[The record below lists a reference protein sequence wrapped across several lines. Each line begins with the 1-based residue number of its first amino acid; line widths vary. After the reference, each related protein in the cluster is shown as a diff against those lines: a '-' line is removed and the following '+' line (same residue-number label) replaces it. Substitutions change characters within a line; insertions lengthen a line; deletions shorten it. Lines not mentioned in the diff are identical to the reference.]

1 LGTITREELWR
12 RLKGGNVEPLYL
24 LFGPEDYLRDA
35 AARAISDA
43 ALKGAA
49 LREFNES
56 SFDLTSADV
65 QHAIASAEQL
75 PMMAERRVVRVS
87 GFSRKPP
94 RAPLREEDEAVLERY
109 VMRPVETSVVLF
121 IADDLDKRRKS
132 SKMLMEVCTTV
143 EFAPLNDSELASWA
157 RDRMKHLGAN
167 SDERT
172 LRQIIAL
179 TGASVRQLATELE
192 KVATAAL
199 PDGHVT
205 MEMVDA
211 LVGRSRE
218 LSNFELT
225 DRLIARDRRR
235 ALETLAKLLDD
246 GAEPVMLIGLLA
258 SSFHRLALAKELMSR
273 GAAEQEVFRV
283 VNMPFSQRK
292 EFLAT
297 ARRADSNELARRIRR
312 IAEADLAIKTSL
324 GGGGER
330 GARVQLEILV
340 CELSA

>member
-1 LGTITREELWR
+1 MPAVTKEELWR
-12 RLKGGNVEPLYL
+12 NLKGGKVGPLYL

-35 AARAISDA
+35 AARAVTDA

-56 SFDLTSADV
+56 SFSLASADV
-65 QHAIASAEQL
+65 QHAIAAAEQL
-75 PMMAERRVVRVS
+75 PMMAERRVVRVTD
-87 GFSRKPP
+87 FAK
-94 RAPLREEDEAVLERY
+94 LREADEEALARY
-109 VMRPVETSVVLF
+109 VARPVESSVVLF
-121 IADDLDKRRKS
+121 VADDLDKRRKL
-132 SKMLMEVCTTV
+132 SKTLLEVCTSV
-143 EFAPLNDSELASWA
+143 EFAALNDSELATWA
-157 RDRMKHLGAN
+157 RDRLKHLGAN
-167 SDERT
+167 TDERT

-179 TGASVRQLATELE
+179 TGASVRQLSTELA
-192 KVATAAL
+192 KLATAAL
-199 PDGHVT
+199 PGGHVT

-235 ALETLAKLLDD
+235 ALETLSKLLDD

-258 SSFHRLALAKELMSR
+258 SSYHRLALAKDLMSR

-283 VNMPFSQRK
+283 VNMPFNQRK

-297 ARRADSNELARRIRR
+297 ARRADSQELTRRIQR
-312 IAEADLAIKTSL
+312 IAQADLAIKTSL
-324 GGGGER
+324 GGGGDR
-330 GARVQLEILV
+330 GSRVQLEMLV
-340 CELSA
+340 CELSG